1 MAKGV
6 KYQFKP
12 IMLIVLPEHRVSVA
26 VAMNRNGTS
35 TELFD
40 NTFKIAELFMMERK

>member
-12 IMLIVLPEHRVSVA
+12 IMLILLPEHRVSVA

-35 TELFD
+35 TEWFD
-40 NTFKIAELFMMERK
+40 IAFEIPELFIIGRK